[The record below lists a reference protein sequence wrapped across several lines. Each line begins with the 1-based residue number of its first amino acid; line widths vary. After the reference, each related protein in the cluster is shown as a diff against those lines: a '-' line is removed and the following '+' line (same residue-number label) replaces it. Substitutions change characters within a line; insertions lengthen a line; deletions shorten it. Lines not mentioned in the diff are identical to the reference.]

1 MEKRKKKISRIYIGA
16 GCITVLILLGVVI
29 HGVKQ
34 FTAENADTKKGIEY
48 IQSKE
53 NEEVK
58 VIEQKIAS
66 LEAKDPASGDTERSL
81 KDRFSGAVV
90 MGDSISSGF
99 SEYDVLNAS
108 SVVAKSGI
116 QLGLDE
122 QISQAKKLNPQVVF
136 LSYGMNDVIATDGDT
151 EAFINK
157 YAAVIESITKEMPSV
172 RIYINSIFPVSASA
186 AEKEPALAKIADYN
200 TALQEMCD
208 GKHLGFIDN
217 TALVQENYYEEDG
230 IHFKAEFYPVW
241 ATNMAEVATL

>member
-1 MEKRKKKISRIYIGA
+1 M
-16 GCITVLILLGVVI
+16 LILLGVVI

-99 SEYDVLNAS
+99 SNYRSRHLS
-108 SVVAKSGI
+108 SLI
-116 QLGLDE
+116 
-122 QISQAKKLNPQVVF
+122 I
-136 LSYGMNDVIATDGDT
+136 
-151 EAFINK
+151 
-157 YAAVIESITKEMPSV
+157 
-172 RIYINSIFPVSASA
+172 RR
-186 AEKEPALAKIADYN
+186 
-200 TALQEMCD
+200 
-208 GKHLGFIDN
+208 
-217 TALVQENYYEEDG
+217 
-230 IHFKAEFYPVW
+230 
-241 ATNMAEVATL
+241 

>member
-1 MEKRKKKISRIYIGA
+1 M
-16 GCITVLILLGVVI
+16 
-29 HGVKQ
+29 
-34 FTAENADTKKGIEY
+34 
-48 IQSKE
+48 
-53 NEEVK
+53 
-58 VIEQKIAS
+58 
-66 LEAKDPASGDTERSL
+66 
-81 KDRFSGAVV
+81 
-90 MGDSISSGF
+90 
-99 SEYDVLNAS
+99 
-108 SVVAKSGI
+108 
-116 QLGLDE
+116 
-122 QISQAKKLNPQVVF
+122 
-136 LSYGMNDVIATDGDT
+136 IATDGDT
-151 EAFINK
+151 EAFIKK

>member
-99 SEYDVLNAS
+99 SD
-108 SVVAKSGI
+108 
-116 QLGLDE
+116 
-122 QISQAKKLNPQVVF
+122 
-136 LSYGMNDVIATDGDT
+136 
-151 EAFINK
+151 
-157 YAAVIESITKEMPSV
+157 
-172 RIYINSIFPVSASA
+172 NSIGIWVIVS
-186 AEKEPALAKIADYN
+186 D
-200 TALQEMCD
+200 EM
-208 GKHLGFIDN
+208 L
-217 TALVQENYYEEDG
+217 L
-230 IHFKAEFYPVW
+230 
-241 ATNMAEVATL
+241 ATNYAEWITGGWMCRGRAIIDCVMGWIYFQTCEYRRYSFEYYRSIGRIWGI

>member
-1 MEKRKKKISRIYIGA
+1 M
-16 GCITVLILLGVVI
+16 LILLGVVI

-90 MGDSISSGF
+90 MGDSISNGF

-108 SVVAKSGI
+108 SVVAKRGI
-116 QLGLDE
+116 QLEGLDE

-151 EAFINK
+151 EAFIKK

-217 TALVQENYYEEDG
+217 TGLVQENYYEEDG